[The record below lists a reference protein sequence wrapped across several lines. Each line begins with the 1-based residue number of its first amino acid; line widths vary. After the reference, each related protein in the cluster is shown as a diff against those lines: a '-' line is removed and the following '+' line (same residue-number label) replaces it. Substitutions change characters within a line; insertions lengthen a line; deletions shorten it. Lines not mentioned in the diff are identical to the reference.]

1 MMDEQRAI
9 RVKVI
14 IPMPKDPT
22 PEQIKAVIAV
32 LNVDDFYAVLRR
44 FWIPP
49 EPDPETE
56 TL

>member
-9 RVKVI
+9 RVEVTV
-14 IPMPKDPT
+14 PMPKDPT

-32 LNVDDFYAVLRR
+32 LNVDAFYAVLRR

-49 EPDPETE
+49 ETDPETA
-56 TL
+56 